1 LRASEKNCKAELLI
15 HAIQSDQEIKTG
27 RILPRKIFITPLI
40 GKHVHTKLGRNLE
53 MKEAFFTDELTFFSY
68 GDIIDYKEQTF
79 KKFLYHKSFP
89 IMISIHPR

>member
-1 LRASEKNCKAELLI
+1 
-15 HAIQSDQEIKTG
+15 
-27 RILPRKIFITPLI
+27 
-40 GKHVHTKLGRNLE
+40 
-53 MKEAFFTDELTFFSY
+53 MKEAFFTEELTFFSY